1 MEHKTTIDHALLVPK
16 EREKGKKL
24 SANQS
29 KAHEETPII
38 TFSYQGRLVFKG
50 EIGGCTRVLCFYWW
64 LRESSVFKLASFVD
78 NCHNW
83 CRMSLNQAPLL
94 SIVCC
99 NFLLFLS
106 REENYA
112 LARTLLY
119 PKLFW
124 LVDTGWGN
132 LMFVKLYQ
140 IAFEWY

>member
-16 EREKGKKL
+16 EREKGKK
-24 SANQS
+24 AIG
-29 KAHEETPII
+29 KPIKSTRRDSNNNLFI
-38 TFSYQGRLVFKG
+38 SGTTCFKG